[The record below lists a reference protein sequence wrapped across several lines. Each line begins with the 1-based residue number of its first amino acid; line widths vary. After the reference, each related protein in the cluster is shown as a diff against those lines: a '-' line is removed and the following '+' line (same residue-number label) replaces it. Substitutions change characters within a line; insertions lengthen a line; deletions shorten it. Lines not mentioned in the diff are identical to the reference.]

1 MKMLALEA
9 VGFLLLV
16 YGAAGGQK
24 ATADSSLSSL
34 AATPSVAAKSAAA
47 ETPADT
53 MAAFRFFVGT
63 WQPVKDP
70 SAAPPKVSET
80 YTFAPI
86 LDGAFLMSQELYK
99 DASGKIVYRDFA
111 VFGVDPDTHK
121 LFLHAYNTDGSID
134 RTRQIDSPP
143 SQWVFLGTVYGSPRF
158 RDYRYTLTKADDN
171 HMGVLIELL
180 KDGKYEKLTETHY
193 ERKSSDARPEVQ

>member
-1 MKMLALEA
+1 MKMLAWGV
-9 VGFLLLV
+9 VGFLLFAHSA
-16 YGAAGGQK
+16 AAGQK
-24 ATADSSLSSL
+24 VAADSSSSAPS
-34 AATPSVAAKSAAA
+34 AASSAFAKSAAA
-47 ETPADT
+47 GTPADT
-53 MAAFRFFVGT
+53 MAAFRFFVGI

-70 SAAPPKVSET
+70 NAAPPKVSET

-134 RTRQIDSPP
+134 RTHQIDSPP
-143 SQWVFLGTVYGSPRF
+143 AQWVFLGTVYGSPRF
-158 RDYRYTLTKADDN
+158 RDYRYTLTKTDDT

-193 ERKSSDARPEVQ
+193 ERKSTDARPEVQ